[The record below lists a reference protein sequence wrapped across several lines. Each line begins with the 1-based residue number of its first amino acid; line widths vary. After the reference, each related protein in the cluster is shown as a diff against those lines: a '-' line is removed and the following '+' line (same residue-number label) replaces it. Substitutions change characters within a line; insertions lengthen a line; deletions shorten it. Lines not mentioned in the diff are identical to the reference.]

1 MKFRQYFEG
10 RTGMPLDGLPATKI
24 VYHMRLIADIFGD
37 YVDEVVK
44 EKLDHPLIVAYPVEG
59 AAPSYEVG
67 SGRDIPEAWMP
78 SDCQD
83 RNSCAK
89 NGTCQ
94 YTGCSASPWHL
105 TEDGLTHET
114 EVAARN
120 FDFNEQECDSPLPE
134 LRCTTCNCWKI
145 TREFS
150 G

>member
-1 MKFRQYFEG
+1 MSTTMWEYVLPGTYRVDVPGGWIYRVEATEAGQSDAVAFVPFE
-10 RTGMPLDGLPATKI
+10 
-24 VYHMRLIADIFGD
+24 
-37 YVDEVVK
+37 
-44 EKLDHPLIVAYPVEG
+44 HPLVVAYPDLRSDG
-59 AAPSYEVG
+59 GSYEVG